1 MPDDES
7 PAQIPITSAPSMKIF
22 SSKASRW
29 KVVASAVIVVVA
41 FVGLYFATRR
51 YAPFF
56 FNATELRQWI
66 AGFGIWAPVVFIALQ
81 AVQVIAA
88 PIPGQVAAVVA
99 GYLFGA
105 FWGIVYSLT
114 GVMIGSAVAFTI
126 SKRYGRPAVERLID
140 DEFLESF
147 DGLVEQAG
155 LPGLF
160 VFVIIP
166 GLPDDVVCFLAGLTP
181 LKLVPFLL
189 VLLLGRF
196 PAYALATYAGGQFAT
211 GRIIEAT
218 LLLIAFVAIS
228 ATAYYNRDRIQGAV
242 RRF

>member
-1 MPDDES
+1 
-7 PAQIPITSAPSMKIF
+7 MKVF

-29 KVVASAVIVVVA
+29 KVLLVA
-41 FVGLYFATRR
+41 VGLALGFVALYLAARR

-66 AGFGIWAPVVFIALQ
+66 AGFGVWAPLVFIALQ
-81 AVQVIAA
+81 ALQVVAA
-88 PIPGQVAAVVA
+88 PIPGQVVAVVA

-105 FWGIVYSLT
+105 LWGTVYSLT
-114 GVMIGSAVAFTI
+114 GVMIGSAIAFSV
-126 SKRYGRPAVERLID
+126 SKRYGRPAVERLIAD
-140 DEFLESF
+140 DLLESF

-160 VFVIIP
+160 VFVVIP
-166 GLPDDVVCFLAGLTP
+166 GLPDDVVCFFAGLTP
-181 LKLVPFLL
+181 LRLVPFLL

-211 GRIIEAT
+211 GELLQAT
-218 LLLIAFVAIS
+218 LLLVLFVALS
-228 ATAYYNRDRIQGAV
+228 ATAYYNRERIQRAV
-242 RRF
+242 RRL

>member
-1 MPDDES
+1 
-7 PAQIPITSAPSMKIF
+7 MKVF
-22 SSKASRW
+22 ASEASRW
-29 KVVASAVIVVVA
+29 KVLLLAIGVTVGFVA
-41 FVGLYFATRR
+41 LYLAARQ

-56 FNATELRQWI
+56 FNAVELRRWI
-66 AGFGIWAPVVFIALQ
+66 AGFGVLAPIVFIAIQ
-81 AVQVIAA
+81 AVQVVAA

-105 FWGIVYSLT
+105 FWGTVYSLT
-114 GVMIGSAVAFTI
+114 GVMIGSAVAFSL
-126 SKRYGRPAVERLID
+126 SKRYGRPLVERFIHD
-140 DEFLESF
+140 DLLASF

-166 GLPDDVVCFLAGLTP
+166 GLPDDVICFVAGLTP
-181 LKLVPFLL
+181 LRLVPFLL

-196 PAYALATYAGGQFAT
+196 PAYALANYAGGRFAT
-211 GRIIEAT
+211 GQLLEAT
-218 LLLIAFVAIS
+218 LLLVVFVGFS
-228 ATAYYNRDRIQGAV
+228 AAAYYNRERIQQAV